1 MQMNRR
7 SVLAGIGA
15 LGIGGGALVA
25 SGAFTSVEAQRDVEV
40 NVIDDEEISE
50 FVDVLVFAGE
60 YGSVDVL
67 ENGSPTDADQLFPES
82 DDNEYD
88 PDAEDYVSLIA
99 NDVTIRFGD
108 GESGL
113 LPNTT
118 TNYDDLFRVVKT
130 GDEPSDVNVDLELKD
145 GADDFLSIET
155 TSFTVSE
162 GDDEESDADV
172 TTEEDDDDSLLTITL
187 TED

>member
-1 MQMNRR
+1 MNRR

-25 SGAFTSVEAQRDVEV
+25 SGAFTNVEAQRDVEV
-40 NVIDDEEISE
+40 NVIDDEDISE

-60 YGSVDVL
+60 YDSVDVL
-67 ENGSPTDADQLFPES
+67 DDGGSAEDPTELFP
-82 DDNEYD
+82 DDDGDYTF
-88 PDAEDYVSLIA
+88 DAEEYVSLIA

-130 GDEPSDVNVDLELKD
+130 GDEPSEVDVELELED
-145 GADDFLSIET
+145 GAEDFLSIDT
-155 TSFTVSE
+155 PSFTVSD
-162 GDDEESDADV
+162 GDDKESDADV
-172 TTEEDDDDSLLTITL
+172 TTEEDDDDGLLTITL
-187 TED
+187 TEA